1 MLLYNKLQEFQQS
14 LERLEN
20 DNTKTYEYAQT
31 QLKTE
36 LSEAISEAENR
47 ISSELLNDLNTQE
60 KQMQERVK
68 EYALSLFTQKSDEI
82 VEKLTQTIPT
92 DSIQEQVAQSLI
104 SNAEPNLNKAFKE
117 FLDLNAQDLSQSHR
131 QELQEIITQKVRE
144 AVNANANSI
153 TQEVIKELDFSFLS
167 SQPQVFY
174 EVIINS
180 MGELLTKKCENEY
193 LQEYFKT
200 MGKSIYDDIADL
212 EQLQEAEF
220 LSQLHLVS
228 MSGQNEYKSLC
239 EVIHCLQEQEMKE
252 KEMQHKVIM
261 LQKAQEL
268 EIQKL
273 ENAIALEAKRK
284 ELIESG
290 AIPSDE
296 IAIKSYKVV

>member
-20 DNTKTYEYAQT
+20 DNTKTYEYAQKK
-31 QLKTE
+31 LKTE
-36 LSEAISEAENR
+36 LSEALSEAENR

-60 KQMQERVK
+60 KQMQENVK

-82 VEKLTQTIPT
+82 VEKLTQTLPT

>member
-131 QELQEIITQKVRE
+131 QECQQIITQKVRE

-252 KEMQHKVIM
+252 KEMQHKAIM

-290 AIPSDE
+290 AIPSEE

>member
-14 LERLEN
+14 LERLRD

-47 ISSELLNDLNTQE
+47 IASELLDDLNTQE

-68 EYALSLFTQKSDEI
+68 EYTLALFTQKSDEI
-82 VEKLTQTIPT
+82 VEKLTQTLPT

-131 QELQEIITQKVRE
+131 QECQQIITQKVRE

-193 LQEYFKT
+193 LQDYFKT

-228 MSGQNEYKSLC
+228 MSGQNEYKTLC
-239 EVIHCLQEQEMKE
+239 EVTQSLREQEMKE
-252 KEMQHKVIM
+252 KEMQHKAIM

-268 EIQKL
+268 ELQKL

-290 AIPSDE
+290 AIPSEE

>member
-36 LSEAISEAENR
+36 LSKSVSEAEER

-117 FLDLNAQDLSQSHR
+117 FLRENAQDLSQSHR
-131 QELQEIITQKVRE
+131 QECQQIITQKVRE

-252 KEMQHKVIM
+252 KEMQHKAIM

-268 EIQKL
+268 ELQKL

>member
-36 LSEAISEAENR
+36 LSEALSEAENR

-60 KQMQERVK
+60 KQMQENVK

-92 DSIQEQVAQSLI
+92 DSIQEQVVQSLI

-153 TQEVIKELDFSFLS
+153 TQEVIKELDFSFLC

-252 KEMQHKVIM
+252 KEMQHKAIM

-290 AIPSDE
+290 AIPSEE
-296 IAIKSYKVV
+296 IATKSYKVV